1 MLYREIQTV
10 DETADYVTYLNQLI
24 AINPAVEKFFE
35 DVLVMD
41 KDEKVKEN
49 RLALLT
55 MLKKKY
61 EKLTDFSKL

>member
-1 MLYREIQTV
+1 MLYREIQAIDDSTNYA
-10 DETADYVTYLNQLI
+10 EYLKQLI
-24 AINPAVEKFFE
+24 AITPAVEKFFE

-41 KDEKVKEN
+41 KDEKVKGN

-55 MLKKKY
+55 LLKKKY

>member
-1 MLYREIQTV
+1 MLKDNV
-10 DETADYVTYLNQLI
+10 DYKTYLDEII

-41 KDEKVKEN
+41 KDEQVKEN
-49 RLALLT
+49 RIALLT
-55 MLKKKY
+55 LLKKKY

>member
-1 MLYREIQTV
+1 MLYNEINKVEKTS
-10 DETADYVTYLNQLI
+10 DYNQYQSELI

-55 MLKKKY
+55 LLKEKY
-61 EKLTDFSKL
+61 DYLTDFSKL